1 MRGKINGKLAGYS
14 RAVLADGH
22 LKSSAAGCLI
32 VGQLTD
38 MKAFTNSRSIIRLR
52 RAMQDLANIGLIDV
66 IQDWIGNYETE
77 IIAEAIAIER
87 RNSKWQCGQNTK

>member
-1 MRGKINGKLAGYS
+1 
-14 RAVLADGH
+14 
-22 LKSSAAGCLI
+22 
-32 VGQLTD
+32 

-77 IIAEAIAIER
+77 IIAEAMTIER